1 MEDELSLEER
11 VARLE
16 TLVRE
21 LKGKSAAAPGPSG
34 SDRRAQP
41 QRVRATNPLATKS
54 LEWWLAR
61 GGAILTSLALIL
73 LYQYAVE
80 RNWITPAVRV
90 AAGIAVGAA
99 LIFCAIRF
107 TTRESQTDQV
117 GLREVL
123 LGAGLAA
130 WYISAYA
137 AAVFYQLFPVSGA
150 RLIFLGL
157 TIAGAWIALSEH
169 RSVLGLLA
177 LGVGFLTPV
186 LLASPSPY
194 IPAFAFYLGALT
206 AVGIVLYLMRGWLS
220 IMWLTFIAFWWT
232 AGEST
237 NVLSSQIDR
246 FAISLLVI
254 LAGAAMVRT
263 PLLRRRLLASGSP
276 LYTEPV
282 RSSHTESILR
292 GVASNVQRFSGVQ
305 ASFDSPALWT
315 ITILSPL
322 LSVLV
327 LSWCWTTVQGS
338 VWGIVSLAIAAIV
351 YRFAASSREDE
362 ELTHIEAAAAAVWS
376 LAGTIWIADAAGAR
390 AGEAAAL
397 VLFAAAF
404 HSFVTVYYLRTSRFL
419 AARKIGFSTAA
430 ACLVTAVLWELAAQ
444 ATHPFGF
451 QPWWTVAE
459 IATIATCLWIWWNY
473 RKPADP
479 ISYPSL
485 LGIFSYTAILLMDAR
500 VLGRIWPPLVT
511 ASFAIAGTAL
521 LVSGRARRSDATVR
535 RIGGITLAIVVFR
548 LFMIDLAGVETI
560 WRVLL
565 FMGCGALFLFA
576 SHRLQRVQAEQ

>member
-1 MEDELSLEER
+1 MDDKLSLEER

-16 TLVRE
+16 ALVQDLTGR
-21 LKGKSAAAPGPSG
+21 SAAAG
-34 SDRRAQP
+34 DLLA
-41 QRVRATNPLATKS
+41 VRARPQPRPRPTNPFATKS

-99 LIFCAIRF
+99 LFFCAIRF
-107 TTRESQTDQV
+107 TTRDSKTDKV

-137 AAVFYQLFPVSGA
+137 AAVFYQLLPVSGA
-150 RLIFLGL
+150 RLIFLAL

-186 LLASPSPY
+186 LLPTPTAN

-206 AVGIVLYLMRGWLS
+206 TVGVVLYLMRGWLS
-220 IMWLTFIAFWWT
+220 ILWLTFIAFWWT

-237 NVLSSQIDR
+237 NVLSTQVDR
-246 FAISLLVI
+246 IALSLLVI

-263 PLLRRRLLASGSP
+263 PLLRRRLVASGSS
-276 LYTEPV
+276 LYTQPV
-282 RSSHTESILR
+282 RSAHTESILR
-292 GVASNVQRFSGVQ
+292 GFSSAIQNLSGVT
-305 ASFDSPALWT
+305 AWLDSPALWV

-327 LSWCWTTVQGS
+327 LSWCWTSVQGS
-338 VWGIVSLAIAAIV
+338 VWGIVSLAIAAVV
-351 YRFAASSREDE
+351 YRFAASSRDDE
-362 ELTHIEAAAAAVWS
+362 ELTHIEATAAAVWS
-376 LAGTIWIADAAGAR
+376 LAGTIWIADAAGSR
-390 AGEAAAL
+390 VGEAGAL
-397 VLFAAAF
+397 VLLAAAF
-404 HSFVTVYYLRTSRFL
+404 HSFVTVFYLRTSHFQ
-419 AARKIGFSTAA
+419 AARKVGLLTAA
-430 ACLVTAVLWELAAQ
+430 ACLVTAVLWELGGQ
-444 ATHPFGF
+444 ATRPFGF
-451 QPWWTVAE
+451 AYWWTIAE
-459 IATIATCLWIWWNY
+459 IATIATCLWIWWSY

-479 ISYPSL
+479 VSLSSL
-485 LGIFSYTAILLMDAR
+485 LGILSYIAILLVDAR
-500 VLGRIWPPLVT
+500 ILGGIWPPLVT

-521 LVSGRARRSDATVR
+521 LISGRARKEDAMIR
-535 RIGGITLAIVVFR
+535 KIGGITLAIVVFR

-565 FMGCGALFLFA
+565 FMGVGALFLFT
-576 SHRLQRVQAEQ
+576 SHRLQRAAADQ

>member
-21 LKGKSAAAPGPSG
+21 LKGKSAAAADPAAPAP
-34 SDRRAQP
+34 RPRP
-41 QRVRATNPLATKS
+41 ERVRPTNPFATKT

-61 GGAILTSLALIL
+61 GGAVLTSLALIL

-80 RNWITPAVRV
+80 RNWITPVVRV
-90 AAGIAVGAA
+90 AAGIAVGIA
-99 LIFCAIRF
+99 LIYCAIRF
-107 TTRESQTDQV
+107 TTRDSKTDQV

-137 AAVFYQLFPVSGA
+137 AAVFYQLIPVSGA
-150 RLIFLGL
+150 RLIFLAL

-177 LGVGFLTPV
+177 LGTGFLTPV
-186 LLASPSPY
+186 LLPSPSPN

-206 AVGIVLYLMRGWLS
+206 AVGVILYLMRGWLT
-220 IMWLTFIAFWWT
+220 IIWLTFIAFWWT
-232 AGEST
+232 AGEAT
-237 NVLSSQIDR
+237 NVLSSQLDR
-246 FAISLLVI
+246 FALSILVI
-254 LAGAAMVRT
+254 VAGAAMVRT
-263 PLLRRRLLASGSP
+263 PVLRRKLVASGSP
-276 LYTEPV
+276 LYTQPV
-282 RSSHTESILR
+282 RSPNTESVLR
-292 GVASNVQRFSGVQ
+292 AFASVVERFSGIA
-305 ASFDSPALWT
+305 ASFDSPALWA

-327 LSWCWTTVQGS
+327 LSWCWTSVQGS
-338 VWGIVSLAIAAIV
+338 VWGIVSLGIAALV
-351 YRFAASSREDE
+351 YRFAASSRDDE
-362 ELTHIEAAAAAVWS
+362 ELTHIEAAAAVVWS
-376 LAGTIWIADAAGAR
+376 LAGTIWIADAAGSRAR
-390 AGEAAAL
+390 EAGAF

-404 HSFVTVYYLRTSRFL
+404 HAFVTVYYLRHSPFQ
-419 AARKIGFSTAA
+419 AARKIGIMTAG
-430 ACLVTAVLWELAAQ
+430 ACLAVAVLWELVAQ
-444 ATHPFGF
+444 ATRPFGF

-459 IATIATCLWIWWNY
+459 VATIAACLWIWWNY
-473 RKPADP
+473 RRPEALF
-479 ISYPSL
+479 SFPSL
-485 LGIFSYTAILLMDAR
+485 LGIFSYIAILLVDAR
-500 VLGRIWPPLVT
+500 ILGRIWPPLVT

-521 LVSGRARRSDATVR
+521 LISGRARKEDAAVR
-535 RIGGITLAIVVFR
+535 KIGGITLALVVFR

-565 FMGCGALFLFA
+565 FMGCGALFLFT
-576 SHRLQRVQAEQ
+576 SHRLQRAEAEQ